1 MTSVAT
7 SNTSISANTDSSI
20 LQRLLDEGY
29 GPGAWHGADLKA
41 AIADVSDTTAFWRPG
56 VGRHNIAEIA
66 LHHAFCA
73 HSVIGQLTGTPPGPF
88 VVDGTDWFEL
98 SGSTLSWETVRAQV
112 DATHERLAGVVAD
125 IARNAIS
132 SPLDGRAQ
140 LNLVL
145 GVASHAIYHAG
156 QIQLIKVMAG
166 QH

>member
-7 SNTSISANTDSSI
+7 STTAIQENAGSNI
-20 LQRLLDEGY
+20 LPRLLDEGY

-41 AIADVSDTTAFWRPG
+41 AIADVPNTTAFWRPG

-73 HSVIGQLTGTPPGPF
+73 HSVFGQLTGQAPGPF
-88 VVDGTDWFEL
+88 VIDGSDWFEL
-98 SGSTLSWETVRAQV
+98 SGSTLPWETVRATV
-112 DATHERLAGVVAD
+112 DATQSRLAGVVAD
-125 IARNAIS
+125 IAANPTS
-132 SPLDGRAQ
+132 SPLDGPAQ